1 MEKLK
6 DLLQTYED
14 YSHQLKGLTDQ
25 QLFDFVY
32 SIKENLRNAFQ
43 DSMNELVDKI
53 DGESFKT
60 VYNVINKNFNRM

>member
-1 MEKLK
+1 MELK

-43 DSMNELVDKI
+43 DSMNELVEKLD
-53 DGESFKT
+53 
-60 VYNVINKNFNRM
+60 